1 MALCRIHIRFDSRV
15 FYTVAL
21 ITEGTNIENP
31 VMQNF
36 KSSITTLSS
45 FILIALT
52 TLLLPATNSIADNY
66 IIGPGDV
73 LKIDV
78 YDHRDL
84 KQTVRVSNNGSIVIP
99 FIGQIQ
105 VDGKTIPDV
114 TKEITHLLADGY
126 IINPQVNIFIKEFRS
141 KKAIILGQITQPGIL
156 ELRRATTFLEII
168 SQAGGMKS
176 DAGDTATIKRITAG
190 KQEIIIVNVHSIMA
204 GGDLSQNILI
214 QDGDTIYIPKGGM
227 CYVTGEV
234 ADPDAYTCNS
244 ATTVLKLIA
253 RAGGFTGKASK
264 SGVRIVRIVNG
275 EKTILKNVD
284 HNTSVL
290 ANDILVIPESFF

>member
-1 MALCRIHIRFDSRV
+1 
-15 FYTVAL
+15 
-21 ITEGTNIENP
+21 
-31 VMQNF
+31 MQILNSPI
-36 KSSITTLSS
+36 KTLS
-45 FILIALT
+45 FLT
-52 TLLLPATNSIADNY
+52 ITLLTALLLLSTNSIAENY

-78 YDHRDL
+78 YDHDDL
-84 KQTVRVSNNGSIVIP
+84 KKTVRVSNNGSIVIP
-99 FIGQIQ
+99 FIGRVQ
-105 VDGKTIPDV
+105 VDGKAIPNV
-114 TKEITHLLADGY
+114 TKEITRLLADGY
-126 IINPQVNIFIKEFRS
+126 IINPQVNIFIEEFRS
-141 KKAIILGQITQPGIL
+141 KKAVILGQISKPGIL
-156 ELRRATTFLEII
+156 ELRRATTFLEIM
-168 SQAGGMKS
+168 SQAGGMKP
-176 DAGDTATIKRITAG
+176 DAGDTATIKRITDG
-190 KQEIIIVNVHSIMA
+190 KQEIIIVNVKSIME

-234 ADPDAYTCNS
+234 ADPDAYPCNN

-264 SGVRIVRIVNG
+264 SGVRIVRIVDG

-290 ANDILVIPESFF
+290 ANDILVVPESFF